1 MATMPSPPGR
11 FSTTTGWFQT
21 FGRRSASSRMPIS
34 VPLPGPSVR
43 ISLTGRCGQLCAYPG
58 AAANTLT
65 ASNVPAA
72 TAQVRQEPQ
81 IIGAPANQN

>member
-21 FGRRSASSRMPIS
+21 FGSRSARSRMPMS

-43 ISLTGRCGQLCAYPG
+43 ISLTGRCGQVCAEPG
-58 AAANTLT
+58 VAPTMLT
-65 ASNVPAA
+65 ASNAPTAI
-72 TAQVRQEPQ
+72 AQVRQEPQ
-81 IIGAPANQN
+81 IIGAPADLK